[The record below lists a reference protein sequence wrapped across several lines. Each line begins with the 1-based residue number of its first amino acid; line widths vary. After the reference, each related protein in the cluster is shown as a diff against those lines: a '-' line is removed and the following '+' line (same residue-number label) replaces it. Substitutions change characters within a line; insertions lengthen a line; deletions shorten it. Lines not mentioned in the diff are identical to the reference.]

1 MMRSKSH
8 RVGIDARIVDPNPIE
23 VFYRLVIYICFFF
36 NYLFK
41 KKSKNANIPLPY
53 YLNVVYR
60 ANVEDALRR
69 IKVGV
74 KMILTP
80 SN

>member
-1 MMRSKSH
+1 MRSKSH
-8 RVGIDARIVDPNPIE
+8 RVGIDARIVDPNPMENI
-23 VFYRLVIYICFFF
+23 
-36 NYLFK
+36 
-41 KKSKNANIPLPY
+41 NIPLPY

-60 ANVEDALRR
+60 ANFEDAVRR